1 MTSDYRNLAS
11 EEDLDDGY
19 LASDKDF
26 DYGYLAIDVDFIYG
40 YLESDEDFDN
50 GYYMYLTSDKDWQH
64 FVTPV
69 STAR

>member
-1 MTSDYRNLAS
+1 MTRTLH
-11 EEDLDDGY
+11 
-19 LASDKDF
+19 
-26 DYGYLAIDVDFIYG
+26 DYGYLESDEDLDNG
-40 YLESDEDFDN
+40 YLASDEDFDN